1 MYFCA
6 ADLKGF
12 WPLMGSHIERWRPLV
27 RVQGFLTLQYDVI
40 YKCVGL

>member
-1 MYFCA
+1 METE
-6 ADLKGF
+6 KGQT
-12 WPLMGSHIERWRPLV
+12 LV